1 MIKKDKDK
9 GLEFL
14 KLPNKPTTIISFLD
28 RNGELCE
35 EEGKS
40 VAKRVENFN
49 GYSDSSIHYF
59 IRFGN
64 GEVLDPHEAH
74 SHLNQQRLK
83 RFQFRKDTS
92 HAWDEYSKYLS
103 NKERR
108 YFTNARRLI
117 ME

>member
-1 MIKKDKDK
+1 MIKKDEDDS
-9 GLEFL
+9 LEFL
-14 KLPNKPTTIISFLD
+14 KLPSKPTTIITFLD

-35 EEGKS
+35 EEGRS
-40 VAKRVENFN
+40 VAKCVENFS

-74 SHLNQQRLK
+74 SHLNQNRLK
-83 RFQFRKDTS
+83 RFKFRKVKS
-92 HAWDEYSKYLS
+92 RAWDEYSKYLS
-103 NKERR
+103 NKERK